1 MLALERTKRKER
13 KASEPG
19 GRVGNA
25 AVGTISKEIY
35 GIYSHLFL
43 PPKRN
48 AVLIKEADRVPQL
61 RHVG

>member
-1 MLALERTKRKER
+1 MLALEKTKRE
-13 KASEPG
+13 ASEPG

-25 AVGTISKEIY
+25 GVRTISKEIY

-48 AVLIKEADRVPQL
+48 AVLIKEVDHVPQL